1 MTVGILIS
9 YEILIVYDVP
19 RKTLGFMVLKPNIV
33 ANVYIVL
40 QQQHPRSGSLTA
52 VIFCGFRAG
61 IKLKDKMIKI
71 H

>member
-9 YEILIVYDVP
+9 YEILIVYDMP

-33 ANVYIVL
+33 ASVYIVL

-52 VIFCGFRAG
+52 VIFCEFRAEC
-61 IKLKDKMIKI
+61 
-71 H
+71 